1 MSSST
6 GQRRGVA
13 VRAGPGAEPAE
24 GRRARPGSEG
34 KPRGPDLEASRPGPS
49 GSAPEATGTHR
60 DSPRAAC
67 FIFGPLACASPSS
80 ARGVTHRRTDPS
92 PRAAPV
98 WQRRARPWPGLGGP
112 RGGASRPPGAE
123 AARVLCLREASRLFP
138 REPPGLGA
146 LTAKPLTTP
155 ANAVASTECGQ
166 TLPLEDQQLATSTSL
181 RPWTVTSLTRLMSHK
196 RYRSQSGDA
205 AHTA

>member
-60 DSPRAAC
+60 DSPRAAR

-92 PRAAPV
+92 PACATLPG
-98 WQRRARPWPGLGGP
+98 QRPFGREELAPGLASEAHGEAP
-112 RGGASRPPGAE
+112 RGHPELRPRASSASAKPHGCFPGNPRGSAHSPRSLSRLLQTPWRLQNVARRCHLRTSNSPRPP
-123 AARVLCLREASRLFP
+123 P
-138 REPPGLGA
+138 
-146 LTAKPLTTP
+146 
-155 ANAVASTECGQ
+155 
-166 TLPLEDQQLATSTSL
+166 
-181 RPWTVTSLTRLMSHK
+181 
-196 RYRSQSGDA
+196 
-205 AHTA
+205 